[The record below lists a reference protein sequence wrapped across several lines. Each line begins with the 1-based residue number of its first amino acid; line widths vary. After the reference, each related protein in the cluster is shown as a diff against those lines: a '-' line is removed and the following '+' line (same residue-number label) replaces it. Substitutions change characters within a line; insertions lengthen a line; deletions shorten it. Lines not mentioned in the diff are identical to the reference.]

1 MAERKNDLSQ
11 KNQRRLTL
19 EPITVPSKVGG
30 FVKCVRN
37 TPPVVT
43 GSGKLSTENTIDS
56 LDNIS
61 ERIWNTPNKKKL

>member
-43 GSGKLSTENTIDS
+43 GSGKLSTENTTDS